1 MSALLE
7 TLNLGCELGGAWHIV
22 PVFGQSEIE
31 AWFRRGGCAGRLSSQ
46 TAKKGLSMTTLARLP
61 RRKRPAEFQCKYLRA
76 KTTACILI
84 SSTKQ

>member
-1 MSALLE
+1 MTLRGRRINRA

-46 TAKKGLSMTTLARLP
+46 TVKKGSRWQPWRSCLVANDRRNFSASIFEPKRVLA
-61 RRKRPAEFQCKYLRA
+61 Y
-76 KTTACILI
+76 
-84 SSTKQ
+84 